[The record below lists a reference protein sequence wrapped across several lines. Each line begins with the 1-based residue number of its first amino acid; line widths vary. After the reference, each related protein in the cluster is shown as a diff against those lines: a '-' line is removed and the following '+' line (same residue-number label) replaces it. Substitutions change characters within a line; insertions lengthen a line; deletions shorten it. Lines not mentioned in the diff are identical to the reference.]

1 MPDDFVP
8 TTDNQKSNS
17 VATWIYVVIIGV
29 PIILIIGIAY
39 LCLRKNRETLQRD
52 LSTYET

>member
-39 LCLRKNRETLQRD
+39 LCLGKNRETLQRD